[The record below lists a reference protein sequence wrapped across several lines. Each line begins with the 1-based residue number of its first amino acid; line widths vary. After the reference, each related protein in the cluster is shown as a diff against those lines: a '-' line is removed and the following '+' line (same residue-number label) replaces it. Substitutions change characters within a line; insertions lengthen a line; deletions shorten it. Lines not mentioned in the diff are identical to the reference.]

1 VACENP
7 SLDRKQ
13 PSSLSEARGVAR
25 IAVTSMKKSLLFFII
40 SITCLGALR
49 YFRPDFSWFEE
60 AFAEDSSNI
69 ADMNQPMPHAVL
81 PAVDQGWVDMESYKG
96 KVVLISFWT
105 TWCPGCR
112 DEMPELIKL
121 QQKFESKG
129 FTVVA
134 VSVDDQGEE
143 SVETFV
149 QTEHFPV
156 DGSSAAIN
164 FPVLLG
170 NEEIAQNL
178 GFEGGLPAS
187 VLVTR
192 DAKEVKIIRGPFNAQ
207 EVSKAIKHLL

>member
-1 VACENP
+1 
-7 SLDRKQ
+7 
-13 PSSLSEARGVAR
+13 
-25 IAVTSMKKSLLFFII
+25 MKKSLLFFII
-40 SITCLGALR
+40 TIICVVALR
-49 YFRPDFSWFEE
+49 YFRPDFSWFAE
-60 AFAEDSSNI
+60 AFGDDSSNI
-69 ADMNQPMPHAVL
+69 ADMNQPMPHAAL
-81 PAVDQGWVDMESYKG
+81 PAVDEGWVDMESYKG

-105 TWCPGCR
+105 TWCPACR

-121 QQKFESKG
+121 QQKLGPKG

-149 QTEHFPV
+149 QTEHFSV
-156 DGSSAAIN
+156 DGSSATIN

-170 NEEIAQNL
+170 NEEIAQKL

-192 DAKEVKIIRGPFNAQ
+192 DAQEVKIIRGPFNPQ

>member
-1 VACENP
+1 
-7 SLDRKQ
+7 
-13 PSSLSEARGVAR
+13 
-25 IAVTSMKKSLLFFII
+25 MKKSLLFFSI
-40 SITCLGALR
+40 SIICVVALR
-49 YFRPDFSWFEE
+49 YFRPDFSCFAL
-60 AFAEDSSNI
+60 AFGDDSSNI
-69 ADMNQPMPHAVL
+69 ADMNQPMPHAAL
-81 PAVDQGWVDMESYKG
+81 PAVNEGWVDMESYKG

-105 TWCPGCR
+105 TWCPACR

-121 QQKFESKG
+121 QQKLGPKG

-149 QTEHFPV
+149 RTEHFSV
-156 DGSSAAIN
+156 DGSSATIN

-170 NEEIAQNL
+170 NEEIAQRL

-207 EVSKAIKHLL
+207 EVSKAIKRLL

>member
-1 VACENP
+1 
-7 SLDRKQ
+7 
-13 PSSLSEARGVAR
+13 
-25 IAVTSMKKSLLFFII
+25 MKKALFFLMISLI
-40 SITCLGALR
+40 SIVIAFR
-49 YFRPDFSWFEE
+49 YFRPDLSLLTE
-60 AFAEDSSNI
+60 ASGEDSNNI
-69 ADMNQPMPHAVL
+69 SDMDQPMPHAVL
-81 PAVDQGWVDMESYKG
+81 PAVDEDWVDMKKFNG

-112 DEMPELIKL
+112 DEMPDLIKL

-134 VSVDDQGEE
+134 ISVDDQGEE
-143 SVETFV
+143 SVRNFV
-149 QTEHFPV
+149 QTEQFAV
-156 DGSSAAIN
+156 DGSSTSIN

-170 NEEIAQNL
+170 SQEIARKL

-192 DAKEVKIIRGPFNAQ
+192 DAKEVKIIRGPFHEQ

>member
-1 VACENP
+1 M
-7 SLDRKQ
+7 
-13 PSSLSEARGVAR
+13 SEYAELAR
-25 IAVTSMKKSLLFFII
+25 IAVTCMKKWLFFFTI
-40 SITCLGALR
+40 SIIGVVSLR
-49 YFRPDFSWFEE
+49 YFDPDFSWFTE
-60 AFAEDSSNI
+60 AFGDDSNNI
-69 ADMNQPMPHAVL
+69 SDMNQSMLHAGL
-81 PAVDQGWVDMESYKG
+81 AAVDGGWVDLESYKG

-112 DEMPELIKL
+112 DEMADLIKL
-121 QQKFESKG
+121 QQKFGSKG
-129 FTVVA
+129 FTVIA

-156 DGSSAAIN
+156 DGSSATIN

-170 NEEIAQNL
+170 NEEIARQL

-192 DAKEVKIIRGPFNAQ
+192 DGKEVKIIRGPFNAQ
-207 EVSKAIKHLL
+207 EASRAIKHLL

>member
-1 VACENP
+1 MA
-7 SLDRKQ
+7 Q
-13 PSSLSEARGVAR
+13 
-25 IAVTSMKKSLLFFII
+25 IAVTFMKKSLLFFII
-40 SITCLGALR
+40 SIVCVVTLR
-49 YFRPDFSWFEE
+49 FCRPDFSWFVD
-60 AFAEDSSNI
+60 AFADDSSNI
-69 ADMNQPMPHAVL
+69 ADMNQPMPHVVL
-81 PAVDQGWVDMESYKG
+81 PAVDEGWVDMESYKG

-121 QQKFESKG
+121 QQKFGSKG

-134 VSVDDQGEE
+134 VSVDDKGEE
-143 SVETFV
+143 SVENFV

-156 DGSSAAIN
+156 DGSSATIN

-170 NEEIAQNL
+170 NEEIVQKL

-192 DAKEVKIIRGPFNAQ
+192 DAKEVTIIRGPLKAQ

>member
-1 VACENP
+1 
-7 SLDRKQ
+7 
-13 PSSLSEARGVAR
+13 
-25 IAVTSMKKSLLFFII
+25 MKKWLAFLII
-40 SITCLGALR
+40 SIICVVWLH
-49 YFRPDFSWFEE
+49 YSSPDFSWFAE
-60 AFAEDSSNI
+60 AFGDDSSNI
-69 ADMNQPMPHAVL
+69 ADMNQPMPHTVL
-81 PAVDQGWVDMESYKG
+81 PTVDQGWVDMESYKG

-112 DEMPELIKL
+112 DEMPDLIKL

-156 DGSSAAIN
+156 DGSSATIN

-170 NEEIAQNL
+170 DEEITQKL
-178 GFEGGLPAS
+178 GFEGGLPTS
-187 VLVTR
+187 ILVTR
-192 DAKEVKIIRGPFNAQ
+192 DAKEVKIIRGPLNA
-207 EVSKAIKHLL
+207 EAVSRAIKHLL

>member
-1 VACENP
+1 
-7 SLDRKQ
+7 
-13 PSSLSEARGVAR
+13 
-25 IAVTSMKKSLLFFII
+25 MKKSLLFVI
-40 SITCLGALR
+40 SAVICVFAVR
-49 YFRPDFSWFEE
+49 YFCPDFSWFTD
-60 AFAEDSSNI
+60 AFADDSSNI

-81 PAVDQGWVDMESYKG
+81 PTVDEGWVDMESYKG

-134 VSVDDQGEE
+134 LSVDDKGEE

-156 DGSSAAIN
+156 DGSSANIN

-170 NEEIAQNL
+170 NEEMVQKF

-192 DAKEVKIIRGPFNAQ
+192 DGKEVKIIRGPLKAQ
-207 EVSKAIKHLL
+207 EVSRAIKHLL

>member
-1 VACENP
+1 
-7 SLDRKQ
+7 
-13 PSSLSEARGVAR
+13 
-25 IAVTSMKKSLLFFII
+25 VTCMKKLLLFFVI
-40 SITCLGALR
+40 SIICVVALL
-49 YFRPDFSWFEE
+49 YFRPDFSFFTE
-60 AFAEDSSNI
+60 AFAGDSSNI
-69 ADMNQPMPHAVL
+69 ADMNQPMPRVAL
-81 PAVDQGWVDMESYKG
+81 PAVDGGWVDMESYKG
-96 KVVLISFWT
+96 KVLLISFWT

-112 DEMPELIKL
+112 DEMPELIQL
-121 QQKFESKG
+121 QQKLGSKG

-143 SVETFV
+143 SVENFV

-156 DGSSAAIN
+156 DGSSATIN

-170 NEEIAQNL
+170 SEEIARKL

-207 EVSKAIKHLL
+207 EVSRAIKHLL

>member
-1 VACENP
+1 
-7 SLDRKQ
+7 
-13 PSSLSEARGVAR
+13 
-25 IAVTSMKKSLLFFII
+25 MKKSLLFFII
-40 SITCLGALR
+40 SIICVLTLR
-49 YFRPDFSWFEE
+49 YFRPDFSWFAE
-60 AFAEDSSNI
+60 AFADDSSNI
-69 ADMNQPMPHAVL
+69 ADMNQPMPHVVL
-81 PAVDQGWVDMESYKG
+81 PAADESWVDMESYKG

-105 TWCPGCR
+105 TWCPACR
-112 DEMPELIKL
+112 DEMPELIQL
-121 QQKFESKG
+121 QQKLGSKG

-134 VSVDDQGEE
+134 VSVDDKGEE

-149 QTEHFPV
+149 QTEHFPA
-156 DGSSAAIN
+156 DGSSATIN

-170 NEEIAQNL
+170 NEDIAQKL

>member
-1 VACENP
+1 
-7 SLDRKQ
+7 
-13 PSSLSEARGVAR
+13 
-25 IAVTSMKKSLLFFII
+25 MKKWLSFFVITII
-40 SITCLGALR
+40 CVVSLR
-49 YFRPDFSWFEE
+49 YFSPDFSWFTE
-60 AFAEDSSNI
+60 AFEDDSSNI
-69 ADMNQPMPHAVL
+69 ADMNQPMPHAIL
-81 PAVDQGWVDMESYKG
+81 PAVDEGWVNMESYKG

-112 DEMPELIKL
+112 DEMPDLIKL
-121 QQKFESKG
+121 QQKLGSKG

-149 QTEHFPV
+149 RTEHFPV
-156 DGSSAAIN
+156 DGSSATIN
-164 FPVLLG
+164 FPVLVG
-170 NEEIAQNL
+170 DQEIAQKL

-207 EVSKAIKHLL
+207 EVSRAIKHLL

>member
-1 VACENP
+1 
-7 SLDRKQ
+7 
-13 PSSLSEARGVAR
+13 
-25 IAVTSMKKSLLFFII
+25 MKKALFFLTISLI
-40 SITCLGALR
+40 SIFIAFR
-49 YFRPDFSWFEE
+49 YFRPDLSLLTE
-60 AFAEDSSNI
+60 ASGEDSSNI
-69 ADMNQPMPHAVL
+69 SDMDQPMPHAVL
-81 PAVDQGWVDMESYKG
+81 PAVDEDWVDMKKFNG

-112 DEMPELIKL
+112 DEMPDLIKL

-134 VSVDDQGEE
+134 ISVDDQGEE
-143 SVETFV
+143 SVGNFV
-149 QTEHFPV
+149 RTEQFPV
-156 DGSSAAIN
+156 DGSSTAIN

-170 NEEIAQNL
+170 SQEIARKL

-192 DAKEVKIIRGPFNAQ
+192 DGKEVKIIRGPFHEQ

>member
-1 VACENP
+1 
-7 SLDRKQ
+7 
-13 PSSLSEARGVAR
+13 
-25 IAVTSMKKSLLFFII
+25 MKKALLFLII
-40 SITCLGALR
+40 SIICVVLALR
-49 YFRPDFSWFEE
+49 YFRPDLSWFAE
-60 AFAEDSSNI
+60 ASEDDSGNI
-69 ADMNQPMPHAVL
+69 ADMNQPVPHAIL
-81 PAVDQGWVDMESYKG
+81 PAVDENWVDMESFKG

-112 DEMPELIKL
+112 DEMPDLIKL
-121 QQKFESKG
+121 QQKFGSRG

-134 VSVDDQGEE
+134 ISVDDQGEE
-143 SVETFV
+143 PVKTFV

-170 NEEIAQNL
+170 DEEIVRKL

-192 DAKEVKIIRGPFNAQ
+192 DAKEVKIIRGPSNAQ
-207 EVSKAIKHLL
+207 EVSRVIKHLL

>member
-1 VACENP
+1 
-7 SLDRKQ
+7 
-13 PSSLSEARGVAR
+13 
-25 IAVTSMKKSLLFFII
+25 MKKLLWFFIL
-40 SITCLGALR
+40 SIICVVAVR
-49 YFRPDFSWFEE
+49 YFHLDFSWFTE
-60 AFAEDSSNI
+60 AFADDSSNM
-69 ADMNQPMPHAVL
+69 ADMNQSMPHTVL

-112 DEMPELIKL
+112 DEMPDLIKL
-121 QQKFESKG
+121 QQKFGSKG

-134 VSVDDQGEE
+134 VSVDDQGDE

-156 DGSSAAIN
+156 DGSPTTIN

-170 NEEIAQNL
+170 NEEITQKL

-187 VLVTR
+187 ILVTR
-192 DAKEVKIIRGPFNAQ
+192 DAKEVKIIRGPLNAQ
-207 EVSKAIKHLL
+207 AVSRAIKHLL

>member
-1 VACENP
+1 
-7 SLDRKQ
+7 
-13 PSSLSEARGVAR
+13 
-25 IAVTSMKKSLLFFII
+25 MKKSLLFFVI
-40 SITCLGALR
+40 SIICVLTLR
-49 YFRPDFSWFEE
+49 YIRPDFSWFAE
-60 AFAEDSSNI
+60 AFADDSGNI

-81 PAVDQGWVDMESYKG
+81 PTVDEGWVDMESYKG
-96 KVVLISFWT
+96 KVVLITFWT

-112 DEMPELIKL
+112 DEMPELIQL
-121 QQKFESKG
+121 QEKFGPKG

-134 VSVDDQGEE
+134 VSVDDKGEE

-156 DGSSAAIN
+156 DGSSATIN

-170 NEEIAQNL
+170 NEEIAQKL
-178 GFEGGLPAS
+178 GFEGGLPAC

-207 EVSKAIKHLL
+207 AVSKAIKHLL